1 MCFVQVPVTV
11 AAGRTVVAEDVVEDV
26 AEYIVMDVAEVV
38 AENVAEVV
46 AEDVA
51 AEERRLLLPAVLHKE
66 D

>member
-1 MCFVQVPVTV
+1 M
-11 AAGRTVVAEDVVEDV
+11 EDV